1 MRFIDTNL
9 LIRYFARNDEEKA
22 KNVKSLLNKV
32 ENDEE
37 KITTSLCVIF
47 EIVYTLEKYYNTP
60 RQKIKDALSFFLSLK
75 GLRLSDR
82 ELYLEALELY
92 SEKNI
97 SFSDAFN
104 SVFCLKNGIKEIYSY
119 DEDFDKIE
127 GIKRIAV

>member
-9 LIRYFARNDEEKA
+9 LLRYFTRDDEAKA
-22 KNVKSLLNKV
+22 EDVKGILQKV

-47 EIVYTLEKYYNTP
+47 EIVYTLEKYYDTP
-60 RQKIKDALSFFLSLK
+60 RQKIKDALSFFLSLN
-75 GLRLSDR
+75 GLRLPDK
-82 ELYLEALELY
+82 ELYLQALELY
-92 SEKNI
+92 VEKNI

-119 DEDFDKIE
+119 DKDFDQIK
-127 GIKRIAV
+127 GIKRITP